1 MTTPNQRK
9 SLKQENAGAKAFGGE
24 RNVMSGGG
32 WVRKNDVR
40 TPDFSIEYKVT
51 EKKSYSLKSKE
62 LAQAERYALIDGRI
76 MLFGV
81 RMDDGRNWI
90 VISEDDFLEIVGAES
105 L

>member
-1 MTTPNQRK
+1 MTTANQKK
-9 SLKQENAGAKAFGGE
+9 SLKQENAGAKAFGGS
-24 RNVMSGGG
+24 RNVMSGAG
-32 WVRKNDVR
+32 WKNKNDVR

-62 LAQAERYALIDGRI
+62 LADAERYALIDGRI

-81 RMDDGRNWI
+81 RMDDGRDWI
-90 VISEDDFLEIVGAES
+90 VISQEDFLDILQMES